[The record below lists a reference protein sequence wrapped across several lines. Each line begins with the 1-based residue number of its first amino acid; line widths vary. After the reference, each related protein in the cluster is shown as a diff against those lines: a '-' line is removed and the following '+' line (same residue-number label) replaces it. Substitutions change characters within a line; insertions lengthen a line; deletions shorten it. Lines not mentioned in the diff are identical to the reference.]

1 MLEKIDE
8 TIVRTEDRASEK
20 IDETIVRTENRIL
33 EAINETSVRT
43 EDRMLEAIDETIAR
57 TEDRMLEAI
66 DRVVV
71 RARVGTGVVEVAA
84 EGNRIYILVKQKS
97 SITQLIRSL
106 WSKSL
111 LFLANSLTDIMV
123 SFFKKIYIPL

>member
-1 MLEKIDE
+1 MLE
-8 TIVRTEDRASEK
+8 A
-20 IDETIVRTENRIL
+20 IDETIVRTENR
-33 EAINETSVRT
+33 TS
-43 EDRMLEAIDETIAR
+43 EKIDETIAR

-71 RARVGTGVVEVAA
+71 RARVGTGVAEVVA
-84 EGNRIYILVKQKS
+84 EGNRIYNLVTQKS

>member
-1 MLEKIDE
+1 MRIVKRENRILEKIDETIVRTEDRMLEAIDETIVRTEGRMLEKIDE

-20 IDETIVRTENRIL
+20 IDEIIVR
-33 EAINETSVRT
+33 
-43 EDRMLEAIDETIAR
+43 
-57 TEDRMLEAI
+57 
-66 DRVVV
+66 VVISAV
-71 RARVGTGVVEVAA
+71 VGTGVAEIVA
-84 EGNRIYILVKQKS
+84 EGNRSYILVTQKS

-111 LFLANSLTDIMV
+111 LFLANNLTDIMV